1 MSFQTNLFITVSNN
15 GDTKKLYCKIGP
27 LKNWGF
33 WKTKLSSF
41 RLYLNIGESDTGVD
55 EMEKG
60 DLNFDREAR
69 RQLHVDE
76 ILQFLNTP
84 KTFKFSLAS

>member
-1 MSFQTNLFITVSNN
+1 M
-15 GDTKKLYCKIGP
+15 
-27 LKNWGF
+27 
-33 WKTKLSSF
+33 SSF